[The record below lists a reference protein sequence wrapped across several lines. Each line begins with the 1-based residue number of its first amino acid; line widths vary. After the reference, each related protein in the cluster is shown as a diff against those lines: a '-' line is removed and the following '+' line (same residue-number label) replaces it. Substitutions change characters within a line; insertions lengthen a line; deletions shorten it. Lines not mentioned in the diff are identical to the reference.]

1 MIAKQDAKVGDPNK
15 HPWIWRVDGKSLL
28 QKYEP
33 FEEDG
38 KIRHKSTSIVSAS
51 YYEFF
56 FICLTNM
63 KLTLI
68 LVTAF
73 FNFNYC

>member
-56 FICLTNM
+56 FHLSYKYEVNPHFGYC
-63 KLTLI
+63 I
-68 LVTAF
+68 L
-73 FNFNYC
+73 